1 MGQTVELDKLGKP
14 SIMFARPLSSHEN
27 RGATKTDII
36 RQLIILL
43 CYISGV
49 LLSKVL
55 VVKKDKTFY
64 KFVVG
69 IHTGYKMELNK
80 LH

>member
-1 MGQTVELDKLGKP
+1 MKTGELQK
-14 SIMFARPLSSHEN
+14 I
-27 RGATKTDII
+27 DII
-36 RQLIILL
+36 RQVVILL
-43 CYISGV
+43 NVISGV

-69 IHTGYKMELNK
+69 IHTGYKMELK
-80 LH
+80 ELH